1 MFSYVK
7 FVNFFNVLDEGG
19 LVDDCYMFI
28 MDINQFIV
36 FVNVVGM
43 ENLLYEVRNKI
54 VVLDNKDN
62 MLLEQ
67 EFRLVDMIVYKY

>member
-7 FVNFFNVLDEGG
+7 FVNFFNVLDESG

>member
-7 FVNFFNVLDEGG
+7 FVNFFNVLDDGG